1 MNRLLIAASIMIAS
15 GLAQAQYPDRPV
27 RMLVGF
33 AAGGSADLV
42 GRVAA
47 QALGDRL
54 GKPVIVENRP
64 GAGSLTAA
72 QAVARADPNGYTI
85 LLGSIALSVQVGV
98 NPGMAFDPAKELAPV
113 ALIAQAPNVL
123 VVHPGLPVRSVSELV
138 AYAKSGKPV
147 NFASSGVATTLHL
160 AGEMLKSAVGAPN
173 MAHVP
178 YKGSG
183 PALSD
188 LMGGQVQMMF
198 DNLATA
204 LPLIQGGKLR
214 ALAVTTRTRS
224 AKLADVPTMLEAGFD
239 NFEVSVW
246 FGLFAPAGTPR
257 PLIERLGR
265 EMNAA
270 LGDPAVIARLD
281 PLNVDVMKS
290 ESPEKMG
297 EFFGADIQRW
307 KKAVAEA
314 GVKLEGN

>member
-123 VVHPGLPVRSVSELV
+123 VVHPGLPVRSVSDLV

-214 ALAVTTRTRS
+214 ALAVTTRARS

>member
-1 MNRLLIAASIMIAS
+1 MRRLFIAATILLAT
-15 GLAQAQYPDRPV
+15 GLCQAQYPDRPV

-54 GKPVIVENRP
+54 GRPVIVENRP

-72 QAVARADPNGYTI
+72 QAAARAEPNGYTI
-85 LLGSIALSVQVGV
+85 LFGSIALSVQVGV
-98 NPGMAFDPAKELAPV
+98 NPGMAFDPLKELAPIALV
-113 ALIAQAPNVL
+113 AEAPNVL
-123 VVHPGLPVRSVSELV
+123 VVHPGLPVRTMSELV
-138 AYAKSGKPV
+138 AYAKSGQAL

-173 MAHVP
+173 MTHVP

-214 ALAVTTRTRS
+214 PLAVTTRTRS
-224 AKLADVPTMLEAGFD
+224 AKLPDVPTMLEAGFD

-246 FGLFAPAGTPR
+246 FGLFAPAGTPSS
-257 PLIERLGR
+257 LIDRLAK
-265 EMNAA
+265 EMAAA
-270 LGDPAVIARLD
+270 LADPAVVARLD

-290 ESPEKMG
+290 ESPARMG
-297 EFFGADIQRW
+297 AFFKADVDRW
-307 KKAVAEA
+307 KRAVAEA
-314 GVKLEGN
+314 KLKLDGN

>member
-1 MNRLLIAASIMIAS
+1 MRRLMIAASILIAS
-15 GLAQAQYPDRPV
+15 GMAHAQYPDRPV

-72 QAVARADPNGYTI
+72 QAAARAEPNAYTI

-98 NPGMAFDPAKELAPV
+98 NPGMAFDPLKELAPI

-123 VVHPGLPVRSVSELV
+123 VVHPGLPVRTVGDLV
-138 AYAKSGKPV
+138 TYAKSGQAL

-160 AGEMLKSAVGAPN
+160 AGEMLKNAVGAPN
-173 MAHVP
+173 MTHVP

-224 AKLADVPTMLEAGFD
+224 AKLPDVPTMLEAGFD

-246 FGLFAPAGTPR
+246 FGLFAPTGTPR
-257 PLIERLGR
+257 PLIDRLAR

-270 LGDPAVIARLD
+270 LADPAVIARLD

-290 ESPEKMG
+290 ESPEKMA
-297 EFFGADIQRW
+297 EFFSADVQRW

-314 GVKLEGN
+314 KLKLDGN